1 MLISYQYIALF
12 LGSKL
17 RLYSEICRVQ
27 ANLNIRNLKNHVAL
41 FTQFSIA
48 RKVAFTFFF
57 NKQLNVTN
65 EALYF
70 MSANGSKSHHP
81 QELV

>member
-17 RLYSEICRVQ
+17 RLYSEICTVQ

-48 RKVAFTFFF
+48 RKTAFFFF
-57 NKQLNVTN
+57 NKQLSVTN
-65 EALYF
+65 EALHF
-70 MSANGSKSHHP
+70 RSANGSKSHHS
-81 QELV
+81 QEWA